1 MALAS
6 ILQGWVTIVYIEC
19 SMSTL
24 TQASVYI
31 DGLCLT
37 IQAFD
42 DAIAELDQL
51 KDDTYKDGT
60 LIMQLLRDN
69 LTVSTQP
76 YTHTYFIYNQI
87 FATFLHLVSWQSSQS
102 FCPMLMIT

>member
-1 MALAS
+1 
-6 ILQGWVTIVYIEC
+6 
-19 SMSTL
+19 MSTL

-51 KDDTYKDGT
+51 KDDTYKDST

-87 FATFLHLVSWQSSQS
+87 FCQISPPGLMAKFTKLLSRVNDYINYTVTF
-102 FCPMLMIT
+102 